1 MDIKTSKIDNANA
14 NASVTISQ
22 KELNDKKLALAKEAA
37 KNAKI
42 DGFRKGKVKPEVMLQ
57 RYGKGLDQDAKNRLL
72 ADSIGLALKELKKE
86 VNELIGEPVVKDLDE
101 KDGVI
106 KANII
111 ISFRPNFDINGY
123 EDLLPKFKAPEVS
136 DKEIEDK
143 INEILTNF
151 APLEKSKK
159 AKLEKGDFAKFDFE
173 GFLDGKPFEGGK
185 AENYVLQIG
194 SGQFIPGFEDAMI
207 GMKAGENKDI
217 NVEFSKDYGA
227 KHLASKAVVFKIKLH
242 EIQQKGEAKLDE
254 KTLKAILPREENPS
268 KEILQKQMKAQ
279 IKAQKFTK
287 LLNEEL
293 KVKFADNAVEKF
305 NFDVPQNILDQEIN
319 MRIRNAWGTF
329 SDDERKSLSQDV
341 KAYEA
346 KKEEFKAGALRSVK
360 LTFIIDELAK
370 LRKIS
375 VSEQELLQTIYIEA
389 YRNGLDPKK
398 HLEYYKNSG
407 MLPAVKMAIVEE
419 KLFVDLFKL
428 PSDEESNNQ
437 SQKVSAKKEESV
449 AKTTKKASAKKDE
462 SAAKITKKVSA
473 KKEEGDEKVAKKPST
488 KTTKSKKIKDDE

>member
-1 MDIKTSKIDNANA
+1 MDIKTSKIDNANV
-14 NASVTISQ
+14 NASVKISQ
-22 KELNDKKLALAKEAA
+22 KELDDKKLALAKEAA

-72 ADSIGLALKELKKE
+72 ADSVGLALKELKRE
-86 VNELIGEPVVKDLDE
+86 VNELIGEPVVKDFDE

-106 KANII
+106 NANIV
-111 ISFRPNFDINGY
+111 ISFRPKFDVSGY
-123 EDLLPKFKAPEVS
+123 EELLPEFKTPEVS
-136 DKEIEDK
+136 DKEVEDRIE
-143 INEILTNF
+143 EILVGF
-151 APLEKSKK
+151 APLEKSNK

-173 GFLDGKPFEGGK
+173 GFLDDKPFEGGK
-185 AENYVLQIG
+185 AQNYVLQIG

-207 GMKAGENKDI
+207 GMKPGENKDI
-217 NVEFSKDYGA
+217 NIEFPKDYGA
-227 KHLASKAVVFKIKLH
+227 KHLAGKPVVFKIKLH
-242 EIQQKGEAKLDE
+242 EIQQKGKAELDE
-254 KTLKAILPREENPS
+254 KTLKALLPREENPS
-268 KEILQKQMKAQ
+268 KEILQKQIKEQ
-279 IKAQKFTK
+279 IKAQKFAK

-305 NFDVPQNILDQEIN
+305 DFDVPLNILDQEIN

-329 SDDERKSLSQDV
+329 SEDERKSLSQDV

-346 KKEEFKAGALRSVK
+346 KKENFKVGALRSVK

-398 HLEYYKNSG
+398 HLEYYKNAG

-419 KLFVDLFKL
+419 KLFVDLFRL
-428 PSDEESNNQ
+428 PSDENADNQ
-437 SQKVSAKKEESV
+437 S
-449 AKTTKKASAKKDE
+449 TKKDE
-462 SAAKITKKVSA
+462 SAPKTKKTSTKKDESA
-473 KKEEGDEKVAKKPST
+473 PKTKKTSIKKDENDEKVAKKTST
-488 KTTKSKKIKDDE
+488 KTTKSKKTKDDE

>member
-72 ADSIGLALKELKKE
+72 ADSVGLALKELKRE

-101 KDGVI
+101 KDGLI

-111 ISFRPNFDINGY
+111 ISFRPNFDISGY
-123 EDLLPKFKAPEVS
+123 EELLPEFKAPEVS

-143 INEILTNF
+143 IDEILTNF

-217 NVEFSKDYGA
+217 NVEFPKDYGA

-242 EIQQKGEAKLDE
+242 EIQQKG
-254 KTLKAILPREENPS
+254 
-268 KEILQKQMKAQ
+268 
-279 IKAQKFTK
+279 
-287 LLNEEL
+287 
-293 KVKFADNAVEKF
+293 
-305 NFDVPQNILDQEIN
+305 
-319 MRIRNAWGTF
+319 
-329 SDDERKSLSQDV
+329 
-341 KAYEA
+341 
-346 KKEEFKAGALRSVK
+346 GA
-360 LTFIIDELAK
+360 
-370 LRKIS
+370 
-375 VSEQELLQTIYIEA
+375 
-389 YRNGLDPKK
+389 
-398 HLEYYKNSG
+398 
-407 MLPAVKMAIVEE
+407 
-419 KLFVDLFKL
+419 
-428 PSDEESNNQ
+428 
-437 SQKVSAKKEESV
+437 
-449 AKTTKKASAKKDE
+449 
-462 SAAKITKKVSA
+462 
-473 KKEEGDEKVAKKPST
+473 
-488 KTTKSKKIKDDE
+488 